1 MNIND
6 KIDKYI
12 DDIYFLKYKVK
23 TPEDKIKLSQYD
35 KKLPLFDIFNENIF
49 MINKEE
55 TSEYVIN
62 NHYRLPDER
71 ILTYIDNIIEEY
83 KQQLKEKL
91 GHEDKKYIK
100 YKIIKL
106 ESSLEVM
113 QNYNLEE
120 LYKTYINNFSDS
132 CKSNE
137 NCDNYTTFIHPSFI
151 KYYWH
156 INPYF
161 TKTELNNY
169 KKEFNIDYNELEDIF
184 IELKKKYIIDKSNIE
199 NHFFYMAST
208 HKLSLIQAYTLLE
221 SYKVNNYLREIENYK
236 YFNQNIEQ
244 LINNLY
250 EIINNSPEIN
260 QDIFLFRFIQDDKF
274 LENLEIG
281 DFFQDKAFMSTTR
294 DIFYK
299 SPLYSLGNIRMKIK
313 IPKGIK
319 GVGLFIETISYF
331 YREQECILLP
341 NIKFK
346 LKKINY
352 NVSENIK
359 KEYEFEFVEKGNLD
373 LGNKLK
379 INIEKDSSQFF
390 DLIEKESKLE
400 KKINIFMDFMAERN
414 YPRLNISNFN
424 LNYSYTNVATAYSIN
439 AYMSEDDKNKN
450 FTIYYIDN
458 FQLVFTLEIL
468 EKNNKNILIIN
479 SNDYSTFREKKIHQL
494 VNHYDFLSLVTTL
507 RITFGIDEIVIKSN
521 FITCKCF
528 KTIPKILN
536 YNYDIYDL
544 FKNIDKYK
552 DKNISYF
559 KKLYKYNIFDLYK
572 YTKKDSLYYLLE
584 YYKEQYKV
592 KKIEFGKFYIW
603 IVDTRCY
610 MIDYLFEIIIKSE
623 DPILQKL
630 SSLLIKIKPNVDDS
644 FIKKII

>member
-12 DDIYFLKYKVK
+12 DDIYLLKYKVK

-55 TSEYVIN
+55 TSDYVIN

-71 ILTYIDNIIEEY
+71 ILTYIDNTIEEY
-83 KQQLKEKL
+83 KEQLKQKISQ
-91 GHEDKKYIK
+91 EDKKYIK

-120 LYKTYINNFSDS
+120 LYKTYMNNFDDS

-169 KKEFNIDYNELEDIF
+169 KKEFNIDYDELEDIY
-184 IELKKKYIIDKSNIE
+184 IELKKKYLIDKSNIE

-208 HKLSLIQAYTLLE
+208 RKLSLIQTYTLLE
-221 SYKVNNYLREIENYK
+221 SYKVNNYLREHEQFK
-236 YFNQNIEQ
+236 YFNHNIEQ
-244 LINNLY
+244 LINNLH
-250 EIINNSPEIN
+250 EIINHAPEFN
-260 QDIFLFRFIQDDKF
+260 QDTYLYRFIQDDKF

-281 DFFQDKAFMSTTR
+281 DTFQDKAFMSTTR

-299 SPLYSLGNIRMKIK
+299 SPLYNLGNIRMKIK

-319 GVGLFIETISYF
+319 GIGLFIETISYF

-341 NIKFK
+341 NTKFK

-352 NVSENIK
+352 NVNKNII
-359 KEYEFEFVEKGNLD
+359 KEYEFEFVEKGELE
-373 LGNKLK
+373 LGNKIKLNYDK
-379 INIEKDSSQFF
+379 ILFTELVE
-390 DLIEKESKLE
+390 LISKESKLE
-400 KKINIFMDFMAERN
+400 KKINIFMDLMKKYN
-414 YPRLNISNFN
+414 YPMLNISNFN
-424 LNYSYTNVATAYSIN
+424 LNYSYSTVATAYSIN

-450 FTIYYIDN
+450 FTIYCIDD
-458 FQLVFTLEIL
+458 FQLLFTFEIL
-468 EKNNKNILIIN
+468 EEDNRNILIIN
-479 SNDYSTFREKKIHQL
+479 SNDYSTFRENKLLDIIDKKKFHDLIS
-494 VNHYDFLSLVTTL
+494 NISIIFD
-507 RITFGIDEIVIKSN
+507 INEIEYN
-521 FITCKCF
+521 NYYITCKCY

-536 YNYDIYDL
+536 YDYRTYEI
-544 FKNIDKYK
+544 FKKIQKNK
-552 DKNISYF
+552 DKNLSDY
-559 KKLYKYNIFDLYK
+559 KKLYQYNLLEIYN
-572 YTKKDSLYYLLE
+572 YRKKDSLYYLLE
-584 YYKEQYKV
+584 YYKDEYKSP
-592 KKIEFGKFYIW
+592 KIELGKFFLW

-610 MIDYLFEIIIKSE
+610 LYD
-623 DPILQKL
+623 
-630 SSLLIKIKPNVDDS
+630 SLLENILNSKDPKLNKLNILLRYE
-644 FIKKII
+644 FREILG